1 MASYQPILAGQTLPY
16 PTSYKIA
23 SIVDGGAE
31 QAINGAVKLSV
42 VNSAN
47 RLRFT
52 LTWQLLTSAADR
64 DALLAAWDALRSTSA
79 SFTDVMGDTYTVTRD
94 PGMEELELDFQP
106 IRSPWDWAFDAE
118 ITLLQVLGT
127 D

>member
-1 MASYQPILAGQTLPY
+1 MAAQQPVLAGQTLPH
-16 PTSYKIA
+16 PARYKI
-23 SIVDGGAE
+23 SSVVDGGAE

-52 LTWQLLTSAADR
+52 LSWQLLTSAADQT
-64 DALLAAWDALRSTSA
+64 ALLTAWAALRDTSA
-79 SFTDVMGDTYTVTRD
+79 VFTDVMGNTYTVTRD

-118 ITLLQVLGT
+118 MTLLQVLDT